1 MSPPSSIRR
10 RPRILIT
17 DDSASQRR
25 LIREEL
31 AELCVEL
38 CEAGTGAE
46 ALKAVAEFQPDLVT
60 LDIEMPVLNG
70 FHVLEQLKRMDRTMT
85 IPVIMIS
92 SLESEKQ
99 RIRAL
104 EGGAIEYFQKPFPEG
119 ALKQLVS
126 EALGRL
132 ESNRRKRICCV
143 DDSAQMR
150 GYVRQLMQTHGY
162 KCECFG
168 SLEDLRNYM
177 QFGVCDLIL
186 VDLHMPDGTS
196 YEFLESLRENE
207 RSAGL
212 AKIGTTGFGA
222 RRDLLNAFQLG
233 VDDFIRK
240 PFYAEEL
247 LARVDHLLRIKE
259 TENRLRQI
267 ATIDPLTELHN
278 RGEVLRRF
286 AVEISRARR
295 DSRDLGVLMVDVD
308 HFKRV
313 NDTLGHAQGDQ
324 VLRQVAQVL
333 RDDLRV
339 TDVIGRYG
347 GEEFVALLPQATDAG
362 VRFLAERLRERVA
375 QQEFVGD
382 DHNLRV
388 TVSVGGCVWPFEL
401 LDPEL
406 SLEQCILPADQAL
419 YEAKRSGRNRVV
431 LKQTGRVVVTRPPS
445 SFRGMG
451 RSIPA
456 PRNA

>member
-1 MSPPSSIRR
+1 MSPPSIRR

-17 DDSASQRR
+17 DDSATQRR
-25 LIREEL
+25 VIREEL
-31 AELCVEL
+31 AELCVDL

-46 ALKAVAEFQPDLVT
+46 ALKAVAEFKPDLVT
-60 LDIEMPVLNG
+60 LDIEMPILNG
-70 FHVLEQLKRMDRTMT
+70 FHVLDQLKRNDQTMT

-104 EGGAIEYFQKPFPEG
+104 EAGAIEYFEKPFPDG

-126 EALGRL
+126 DALGRL

-150 GYVRQLMQTHGY
+150 AYVKQLMQTHGY

-168 SLEDLRNYM
+168 SLEELQSHMLNHP
-177 QFGVCDLIL
+177 CDLIL
-186 VDLHMPDGTS
+186 IDLHMPNGES
-196 YEFLESLRENE
+196 YKFLECLRDGDKY
-207 RSAGL
+207 AGV
-212 AKIGTTGFGA
+212 AKVGTTGFGA

-247 LARVDHLLRIKE
+247 LARVDHLLRTKE
-259 TENRLRQI
+259 TETRLRQI

-278 RGEVLRRF
+278 RGEVMRRF
-286 AVEISRARR
+286 AIEISRARR
-295 DSRDLGVLMVDVD
+295 DSRDLGVLMLDVD
-308 HFKRV
+308 HFKKV
-313 NDTLGHAQGDQ
+313 NDTLGHPQGDQ
-324 VLRQVAQVL
+324 VLRRVAQVL

-347 GEEFVALLPQATDAG
+347 GEEFVALLPKATHAG
-362 VRFLAERLRERVA
+362 VKLLAERLRERVSE
-375 QQEFVGD
+375 QRFGD
-382 DHNLRV
+382 GNELRV
-388 TVSVGGCVWPFEL
+388 TVSVGACVWPFEL

-406 SLEQCILPADQAL
+406 SLEQCIRPADQAL
-419 YEAKRSGRNRVV
+419 YEAKRAGRNRV
-431 LKQTGRVVVTRPPS
+431 LIKEPGRIGVTRPPS
-445 SFRGMG
+445 SFRGLG
-451 RSIPA
+451 RSVPA
-456 PRNA
+456 PGSV